1 MQKHV
6 LIVED
11 SPVMREMLIL
21 AFRSRP
27 FVDIDQAGDGMAGI
41 QALRA
46 APQPYDLIL
55 LDLNMPVMDGM
66 KFLHF
71 LATEPNAKGA
81 VVAVVTTEN
90 STQAEAQARSLGA
103 QFYLRKPVTRRDV
116 EAVLAAVIGDED

>member
-1 MQKHV
+1 MHKHV

-41 QALRA
+41 KAIRA
-46 APQPYDLIL
+46 AEQPYDLIL

-66 KFLHF
+66 KFLAH
-71 LATEPNAKGA
+71 LSNEANARDA

-90 STQAEAQARSLGA
+90 SAKAEAQARALGA
-103 QFYLRKPVTRRDV
+103 RFYLRKPVTRRVVD
-116 EAVLAAVIGDED
+116 EVLAAVLDDG

>member
-1 MQKHV
+1 MQKRV

-41 QALRA
+41 KAIRTAQ
-46 APQPYDLIL
+46 QPYDLIL

-66 KFLHF
+66 KFLAH
-71 LATEPNAKGA
+71 LGKEANARDA

-90 STQAEAQARSLGA
+90 SPEAEAKARALGA
-103 QFYLRKPVTRRDV
+103 RYYLRKPVTRRMVDQ
-116 EAVLAAVIGDED
+116 VLAEVVGDD

>member
-1 MQKHV
+1 MQKRV

-41 QALRA
+41 QSIRKA
-46 APQPYDLIL
+46 AEPYDLIL

-66 KFLHF
+66 KFLGF
-71 LATEPNAKGA
+71 LANEPKAKNTK
-81 VVAVVTTEN
+81 VAVVTTEG
-90 STQAEAQARSLGA
+90 SQEAEDQARSLGA
-103 QFYLRKPVTRRDV
+103 DYYLRKPVTRRAV
-116 EAVLAAVIGDED
+116 EKVIAEVIGDDD